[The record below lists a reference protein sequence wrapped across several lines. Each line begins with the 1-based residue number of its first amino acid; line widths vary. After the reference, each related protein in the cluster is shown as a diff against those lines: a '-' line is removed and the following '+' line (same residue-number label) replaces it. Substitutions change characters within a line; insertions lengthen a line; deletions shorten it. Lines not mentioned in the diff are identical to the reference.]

1 MNAHL
6 RQTIAE
12 SADFR
17 IVTKIFGGLLGPE
30 YTVAAGGR
38 YYRVGQLTLDQ
49 LKRGIPAEDLD
60 LLEVDL
66 ATDGERD

>member
-6 RQTIAE
+6 RQAIAE

-17 IVTKIFGGLLGPE
+17 IVTKIFGGILGPE

-49 LKRGIPAEDLD
+49 LKRGIPAADLD
-60 LLEVDL
+60 LLEVDPE
-66 ATDGERD
+66 TDEAL

>member
-6 RQTIAE
+6 RQAIAE

-60 LLEVDL
+60 LLEVDPE
-66 ATDGERD
+66 TDEAL

>member
-1 MNAHL
+1 MNAAL
-6 RQTIAE
+6 RKAIAE

-17 IVTKIFGGLLGPE
+17 IVTQIFGGLLGPE

-38 YYRVGQLTLDQ
+38 YYRVGELTLNQ

-60 LLEVDL
+60 LLEVYPE
-66 ATDGERD
+66 TDEAI

>member
-1 MNAHL
+1 MNAVL
-6 RQTIAE
+6 RKVIAE

-17 IVTKIFGGLLGPE
+17 VVTKIFGGLLGPE

-38 YYRVGQLTLDQ
+38 YYRVGELTLNQ

-60 LLEVDL
+60 LLEVDPETSEAL
-66 ATDGERD
+66 

>member
-1 MNAHL
+1 MNAAL
-6 RQTIAE
+6 RKVIAE

-17 IVTKIFGGLLGPE
+17 IVTKIFGGTLGPE

-38 YYRVGQLTLDQ
+38 YYRVGQLALDQ

-60 LLEVDL
+60 LLEVDPE
-66 ATDGERD
+66 TDEAL